1 MASRQPPH
9 ATTQQRIPIQPLRP
23 GDVHTAGHRHPGDR
37 QRVFRLPGL
46 HEPRAIPVHDRRK
59 RIRVREQYDDCASNP
74 DGNAYVTRIDWNTGS
89 TSDRQLTKAGQ
100 SLYYREPEG
109 LAIQIP
115 DTSNTAACRLAMGFA
130 SENSATDTDKMA
142 SFYYE
147 SSLI

>member
-1 MASRQPPH
+1 M
-9 ATTQQRIPIQPLRP
+9 I
-23 GDVHTAGHRHPGDR
+23 
-37 QRVFRLPGL
+37 
-46 HEPRAIPVHDRRK
+46 
-59 RIRVREQYDDCASNP
+59 
-74 DGNAYVTRIDWNTGS
+74 DGNAFAYANITTHTPSDPDSDSYVTRIDRNTGS

-115 DTSNTAACRLAMGFA
+115 DASNTAACRLAMGFA

-142 SFYYE
+142 SFCYE